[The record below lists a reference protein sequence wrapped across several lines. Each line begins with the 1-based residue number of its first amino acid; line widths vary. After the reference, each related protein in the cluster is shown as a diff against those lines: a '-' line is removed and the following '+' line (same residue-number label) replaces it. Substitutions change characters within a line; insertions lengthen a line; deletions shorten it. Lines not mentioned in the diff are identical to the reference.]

1 MRKKLSAPPD
11 PVSEPVDLD
20 LARELEARELHPHL
34 LAQLRTLQDWALEA
48 KVREVEEA
56 RRAELRARIP
66 GLREPAAEAAAPGPD
81 AWPEPEPGPV
91 VVVAAPEWDLA
102 EEPERASAA
111 APESP
116 EHLSAPSA
124 GHAPA
129 AGSLP
134 AAEQQ
139 DASAPARDQHSA
151 ASRELPMPAPEHLS
165 ARGFAGPA
173 EPRRAPPPPP
183 HLATIPVVLP
193 SRRRPPAR
201 RGAVAAAGLALLLL
215 LGLAWAMASRASH
228 PAFPRAP
235 ALPAQAAPAAA
246 AARQPA
252 RQPPAAVPARPG
264 ASRPAAAALSS
275 RPVPVAES
283 RSAPVVSAPIPV
295 RIPSYPY
302 PAAARGQ
309 GLRAELKVE
318 VLVDENGQVIRAL
331 PLTRDL
337 SGMGFEPIALAAARR
352 TRFQPATRDGVR
364 VKMWT
369 DLTFE
374 FAE

>member
-11 PVSEPVDLD
+11 PVSAPVDLD
-20 LARELEARELHPHL
+20 LARELEARELHPDL
-34 LAQLRTLQDWALEA
+34 LAQLRTLQEWALEA

-111 APESP
+111 EPEPP

-129 AGSLP
+129 AESLS
-134 AAEQQ
+134 AAVQQ
-139 DASAPARDQHSA
+139 EASAPARDQLSA

-201 RGAVAAAGLALLLL
+201 RGAGAAAGLALLLL

-235 ALPAQAAPAAA
+235 ALPASQSAGPVTSRPAAA
-246 AARQPA
+246 SRPA
-252 RQPPAAVPARPG
+252 GAG
-264 ASRPAAAALSS
+264 ASRPASAALSS
-275 RPVPVAES
+275 RPGPAAES

-309 GLRAELKVE
+309 GLRAEFEVE